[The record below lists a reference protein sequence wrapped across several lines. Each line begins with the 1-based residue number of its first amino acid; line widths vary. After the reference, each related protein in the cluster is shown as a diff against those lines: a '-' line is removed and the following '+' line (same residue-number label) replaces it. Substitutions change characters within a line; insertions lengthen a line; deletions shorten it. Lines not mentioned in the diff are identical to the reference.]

1 MYKGWVAQVSC
12 IASITPTVMSVTIRQ
27 PILTD
32 SLHKIRATK
41 SLRMGSVHVTSE
53 DTLSALLEREGWMER
68 GNQERGMERGNQE
81 RGMERGNQER
91 ERDGL

>member
-1 MYKGWVAQVSC
+1 
-12 IASITPTVMSVTIRQ
+12 
-27 PILTD
+27 
-32 SLHKIRATK
+32 
-41 SLRMGSVHVTSE
+41 MGSVHVTSE

-81 RGMERGNQER
+81 RERDGEKR